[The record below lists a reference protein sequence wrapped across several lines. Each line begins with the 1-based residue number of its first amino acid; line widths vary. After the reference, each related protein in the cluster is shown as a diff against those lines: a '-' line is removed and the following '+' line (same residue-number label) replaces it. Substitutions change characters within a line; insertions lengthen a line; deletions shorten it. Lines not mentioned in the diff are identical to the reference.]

1 MFINYK
7 TSLSAFN
14 NMKRIFSL
22 HSFRSLANHQFY
34 FIKSEHYYPTYNRPV
49 TKTSSYQYSI
59 PDNHICVPIHLMMSS
74 ALLIKYG
81 NTTIRAM
88 FHRYFKTLIPYNLSS
103 FSILSKALSSF
114 CKSNFSLSTFL
125 AL

>member
-49 TKTSSYQYSI
+49 TKTSSYQYCI
-59 PDNHICVPIHLMMSS
+59 PDN
-74 ALLIKYG
+74 
-81 NTTIRAM
+81 R
-88 FHRYFKTLIPYNLSS
+88 NLCSYPLNDVI
-103 FSILSKALSSF
+103 SIVD
-114 CKSNFSLSTFL
+114 
-125 AL
+125 

>member
-34 FIKSEHYYPTYNRPV
+34 FIKSEHYYPTYNRPS
-49 TKTSSYQYSI
+49 TKISFYQYSI
-59 PDNHICVPIHLMMSS
+59 PDN
-74 ALLIKYG
+74 
-81 NTTIRAM
+81 R
-88 FHRYFKTLIPYNLSS
+88 NLCSYPLNDVI
-103 FSILSKALSSF
+103 SIVD
-114 CKSNFSLSTFL
+114 
-125 AL
+125 

>member
-59 PDNHICVPIHLMMSS
+59 PDN
-74 ALLIKYG
+74 
-81 NTTIRAM
+81 R
-88 FHRYFKTLIPYNLSS
+88 NLCSYP
-103 FSILSKALSSF
+103 FYDAISIVD
-114 CKSNFSLSTFL
+114 
-125 AL
+125 